1 VCGAISHYNEKGEY
15 SKVVDILPLC
25 VFKVRFITCP
35 TKILF
40 SNSSADQSIK
50 VFLIMFSVYLSIY
63 YLLDCTETYLQFKE
77 QGSFKLTSKT
87 LAIVY
92 KFMTFRLIHVPV

>member
-50 VFLIMFSVYLSIY
+50 VFLIMFLSIY
-63 YLLDCTETYLQFKE
+63 FLLDCIETYLQFKE
-77 QGSFKLTSKT
+77 
-87 LAIVY
+87 
-92 KFMTFRLIHVPV
+92 